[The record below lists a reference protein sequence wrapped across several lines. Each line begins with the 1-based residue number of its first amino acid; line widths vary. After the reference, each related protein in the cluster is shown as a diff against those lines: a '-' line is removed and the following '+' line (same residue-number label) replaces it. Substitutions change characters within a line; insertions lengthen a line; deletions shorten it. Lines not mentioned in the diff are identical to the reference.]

1 MAVSVSPMIDE
12 MRRGDIAAVHEI
24 ERLSFRTPWP
34 SYAFEQE
41 LASNRLA
48 RYLVVRV
55 GGRLVAFAGLWLM
68 ADEAHVTTFA
78 VHPDWRRRGIAQR
91 LMVAVLELSL
101 EIGVQRMTLE
111 VRAGNQ
117 AAQAL
122 YRRFGFIDVGRRP
135 RYYTDDNED
144 ALIMTTPELAGPSM
158 QLVLVAERAHA
169 EANA

>member
-1 MAVSVSPMIDE
+1 MAVSVPPVIDE
-12 MRRGDIAAVHEI
+12 MRRDDIAAVHEI

-48 RYLVVRV
+48 RYLVVRI
-55 GGRLVAFAGLWLM
+55 GERLVAFAGLWLM

-91 LMVAVLELSL
+91 LMVALVELSL
-101 EIGVQRMTLE
+101 EIGAQRMTLE
-111 VRAGNQ
+111 VRAGND

>member
-1 MAVSVSPMIDE
+1 MAVSVPPVIDE
-12 MRRGDIAAVHEI
+12 MRRDDIATVHEI

-48 RYLVVRV
+48 RYLVVRI
-55 GGRLVAFAGLWLM
+55 GERLVAFAGLWLM

-91 LMVAVLELSL
+91 LMVALVELSL
-101 EIGVQRMTLE
+101 EIGAQRMTLE
-111 VRAGNQ
+111 VRAGND

>member
-1 MAVSVSPMIDE
+1 MAVSVPPVIDE
-12 MRRGDIAAVHEI
+12 MRRDDIAAVHEI

-48 RYLVVRV
+48 RYLVVRI
-55 GGRLVAFAGLWLM
+55 GERLVAFAGLWLM

-91 LMVAVLELSL
+91 LMVALVELSL
-101 EIGVQRMTLE
+101 EIGAQRMTLE
-111 VRAGNQ
+111 VRAGND

-144 ALIMTTPELAGPSM
+144 ALIMTTPDLAGPSM
-158 QLVLVAERAHA
+158 QLVLVAECAHA
-169 EANA
+169 EARA

>member
-1 MAVSVSPMIDE
+1 MAVSLPVAMSE
-12 MRRGDIAAVHEI
+12 MRAADIPAVHEI
-24 ERLSFRTPWP
+24 ERLSFNAPWP
-34 SYAFEQE
+34 PYAFEQE
-41 LASNRLA
+41 LANNRLA
-48 RYLVVRV
+48 HYIVARSDERIV
-55 GGRLVAFAGLWLM
+55 GFAGIWMM

-91 LMVAVLELSL
+91 LMVALVELSL
-101 EIGVQRMTLE
+101 EIGAQRMTLE
-111 VRAGNQ
+111 VRAGND

-158 QLVLVAERAHA
+158 QLVLVAQRAHA